1 MPTIPYLQSKRQ
13 FCVFLFV
20 PLWVLWNTLLRYPLF
35 LINSFIFIGGRQSG
49 AVLYNTFGTIGKA
62 SVTERGG
69 VLTSNNSSDSP
80 TGSGYNTDV
89 SEDNLPCDR
98 TSPSSDLNGNSVSD
112 EQVGGFLTIM
122 LWKNSMEN
130 DMPNLELISG
140 VYLLVFY
147 ILDFA

>member
-1 MPTIPYLQSKRQ
+1 MGIVEYIIEIPT
-13 FCVFLFV
+13 VF
-20 PLWVLWNTLLRYPLF
+20 NT
-35 LINSFIFIGGRQSG
+35 FIFIGGRQSG

-112 EQVGGFLTIM
+112 EQVGGFLTIIFGKIT
-122 LWKNSMEN
+122 WKTTYPIRN
-130 DMPNLELISG
+130 
-140 VYLLVFY
+140 
-147 ILDFA
+147 